1 MKFAN
6 AYNFHCEIVNMKISQ
21 YESNQIEI
29 FDETFDDDK
38 KRAFLTCDEAI
49 KIWAI

>member
-1 MKFAN
+1 MKFAY
-6 AYNFHCEIVNMKISQ
+6 AYTFHCEIVSIKISQ

-29 FDETFDDDK
+29 FDETFDNDK
-38 KRAFLTCDEAI
+38 KIAFLTCDEAI

>member
-1 MKFAN
+1 MRILFIAKLLFS
-6 AYNFHCEIVNMKISQ
+6 IKISQ

-29 FDETFDDDK
+29 FDETFDNNK
-38 KRAFLTCDEAI
+38 KRIFLTCDEAI